1 MTKKEMLD
9 QLYSAFYTM
18 ADVAGQ
24 NLPERTGD
32 PDVDE
37 WVDEMSNNY
46 EWSQKKFTEAMKA
59 LKEIIG

>member
-24 NLPERTGD
+24 NLPEYTGD

-37 WVDEMSNNY
+37 WVDEMNNDY
-46 EWSQKKFTEAMKA
+46 R
-59 LKEIIG
+59 